1 MLKKLS
7 RVAFAAAVMA
17 LAPLSTAKAVCTSGS
32 FVFCFD
38 FTFTST
44 SAQVTYQSGTGIL
57 TAFGISGYTGLANT
71 QVGSSAGTFTIGNAN
86 SCNAGGFNPVLC
98 ATSTNGINGGFPP
111 VGSVTFNFTS
121 TGSTSPQ
128 GTVHIQNANNLN
140 GCSLW
145 IAGTNSGISVIS
157 GLQSP
162 ECQTTTTPEPASGA
176 LIATGLLG
184 LGGGLIRRRRNNA

>member
-86 SCNAGGFNPVLC
+86 NCNAGGFNPVLC
-98 ATSTNGINGGFPP
+98 ATSTGGINGGFPP

-145 IAGTNSGISVIS
+145 IAGNSGGVTVIS
-157 GLQSP
+157 GLQSA

-184 LGGGLIRRRRNNA
+184 LGGGLIRRRRKNS

>member
-86 SCNAGGFNPVLC
+86 NCNAGGFNPVLC
-98 ATSTNGINGGFPP
+98 ATSSNGINGGFPP

-145 IAGTNSGISVIS
+145 IAGTNSGVTVIS
-157 GLQSP
+157 GLQSA

-184 LGGGLIRRRRNNA
+184 LGGGLIRRRRKNS